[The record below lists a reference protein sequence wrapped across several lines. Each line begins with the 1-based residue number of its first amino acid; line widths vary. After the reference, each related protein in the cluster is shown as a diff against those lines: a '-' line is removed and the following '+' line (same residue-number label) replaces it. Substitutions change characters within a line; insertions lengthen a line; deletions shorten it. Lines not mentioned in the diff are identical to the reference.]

1 MTECCN
7 EWGQCTQGRDCPA
20 RTGVVLPHQARHA
33 KRIGCESCA
42 PEGGNV
48 WFADVEPDAVGPWDQ
63 IALYAVTGIALLA
76 LVITLA
82 GGIGWL
88 AMRFA

>member
-1 MTECCN
+1 MNPYSTGCTQVCN
-7 EWGQCTQGRDCPA
+7 QGRDCTCAPQPCKSA
-20 RTGVVLPHQARHA
+20 
-33 KRIGCESCA
+33 A

-48 WFADVEPDAVGPWDQ
+48 WFADAELDVAGPWDQ

-82 GGIGWL
+82 GGIGWI
-88 AMRFA
+88 AMRFGL